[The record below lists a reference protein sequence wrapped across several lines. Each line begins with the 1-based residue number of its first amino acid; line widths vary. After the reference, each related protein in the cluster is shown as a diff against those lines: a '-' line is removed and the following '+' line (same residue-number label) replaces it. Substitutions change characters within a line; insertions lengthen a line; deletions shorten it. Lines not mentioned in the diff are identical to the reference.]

1 MRNLNKIMTMAAV
14 AVAAA
19 VFTGCSSDYEPFY
32 DFDDETPQSR
42 ASVVGDETIIT
53 FDDFASTM
61 MAMPTSYGANYYGQA
76 GSYTQV
82 EEIYDP
88 DGVFI
93 AGVNRINGVYAFY
106 NGGIALSKWNLR
118 SNPTDMSSV
127 SHTDGIKELPADWWY
142 SYYNQMSVYNT
153 NSADGANVGAG
164 HSGNNFAV
172 VYGYKDAYNS
182 AWMDQPAFYLD
193 NEYRLEG
200 LWFCNSSYTYGVM
213 MIGNKFGDIGVAG
226 FMPETNGYF
235 QVELECYDM
244 NGNLV
249 KKEIKLLADY
259 RSGHTKVTPVDKWTY
274 WSLGVDGVASV
285 KFNFTGS
292 DIGSY
297 GLNTPAYFCIDD
309 IVLK

>member
-1 MRNLNKIMTMAAV
+1 MTAV

-53 FDDFASTM
+53 FDDFASTI

-172 VYGYKDAYNS
+172 VYG
-182 AWMDQPAFYLD
+182 L
-193 NEYRLEG
+193 
-200 LWFCNSSYTYGVM
+200 
-213 MIGNKFGDIGVAG
+213 
-226 FMPETNGYF
+226 
-235 QVELECYDM
+235 
-244 NGNLV
+244 
-249 KKEIKLLADY
+249 
-259 RSGHTKVTPVDKWTY
+259 
-274 WSLGVDGVASV
+274 SL
-285 KFNFTGS
+285 
-292 DIGSY
+292 IH
-297 GLNTPAYFCIDD
+297 I
-309 IVLK
+309 